1 MVSYGPIVAE
11 HVNNPRNLGKI
22 DNADGVG
29 TVDDPSTDT
38 LITLYLKLAP
48 GPDDRPIVAEAR
60 FRALGCSGCIAT
72 GSIAT
77 ELVTGRPLGEALAVD
92 AVAINQALENGLLPE
107 QRYCADLAATALRR
121 AAEAA
126 TP

>member
-38 LITLYLKLAP
+38 LITLYLKLAA
-48 GPDDRPIVAEAR
+48 GPDNRPLVAEAR

-77 ELVTGRPLGEALAVD
+77 ELAMGRSLDDALALG
-92 AVAINQALENGLLPE
+92 AAAINAALGDGLPPE
-107 QRYCADLAATALRR
+107 QRYCADLAAQALHQ
-121 AAEAA
+121 ALEAA
-126 TP
+126 TA